1 MKYACIAEHR
11 MLFPVTMMCRVL
23 GVSRAGFYAAQSR
36 APSERSC
43 TRKRLLLQ
51 IRAIYQENKRRYGSP
66 RVHDELRARQIR
78 CSENQVARLMREAGL
93 RARKRRSFRVTT
105 K

>member
-1 MKYACIAEHR
+1 M
-11 MLFPVTMMCRVL
+11 
-23 GVSRAGFYAAQSR
+23 SN
-36 APSERSC
+36 ERSC